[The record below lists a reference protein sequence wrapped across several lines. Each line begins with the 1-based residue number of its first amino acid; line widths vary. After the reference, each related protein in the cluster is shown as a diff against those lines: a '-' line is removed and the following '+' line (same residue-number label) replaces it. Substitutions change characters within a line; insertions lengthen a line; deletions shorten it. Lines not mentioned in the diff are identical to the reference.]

1 MESLFKGY
9 YQPTHEQ
16 FKKLWEEGTFVFDT
30 NVLLNL
36 YRYKKESRDEIL
48 NVIKEIDDR
57 IWIPYQVGLEFHRNR
72 LNVLAEQNSHMDAIK
87 SSIRQSIDS
96 IEKKCKD
103 LDLDKRHS
111 EIETVSFIDRF
122 KGLRDSVLA
131 ELSEISPKN
140 LTNDT
145 DEDETLNEIS
155 SLFSIVKGSLG
166 TPPKDQKILD
176 EIYKDGD
183 FRADNKIPPSF
194 EDIIEAKKN
203 KGNEKYY
210 SFEGFNYK
218 HGYGDLI
225 VWKQIIEFARENQK
239 KSIIFITDDKKED
252 WMRII
257 NSHGKKTIS
266 ARPELVSEIFKEA
279 GVENFYIYD
288 TNSFID
294 YSRKYFDIEVLDE
307 TIKDV
312 KSVYYRYQMDIVE
325 DSAKAHDST
334 FDNIIRHSNDLYQK
348 KVLSARY
355 DKSITYWLHNR
366 YMGVLQVDN
375 DSMFSYI
382 GLGFNATETPV
393 SIKFIDLEKFSLE
406 LINYFLLKN
415 ISSFVNVNITKIKGY
430 SEFHLALFFY
440 TSDKNIDFSIFD
452 RIDFENIK
460 NDLLENLSID
470 FEVLLSIG
478 LLDTSYN
485 NINIIN
491 EIELF
496 KNN

>member
-9 YQPTHEQ
+9 YQPTPEQ

-36 YRYKKESRDEIL
+36 YRYKKESRDEVL
-48 NVIKEIDDR
+48 NVIKKIEDR

-122 KGLRDSVLA
+122 KDLRDSVLA

-155 SLFSIVKGSLG
+155 SLFSVVKGSLG

-239 KSIIFITDDKKED
+239 KNIIFITDDKKED

-266 ARPELVSEIFKEA
+266 ARPELVSEILKEA
-279 GVENFYIYD
+279 SVENFYIYD
-288 TNSFID
+288 TKNFLEYSKEYLETDIQDEVIIDIQKVYKFNYKINKNILKNYEELSLYKSSMLKEVFEECILDWLKRRYLEFSPAKSDHFDFIG
-294 YSRKYFDIEVLDE
+294 Y
-307 TIKDV
+307 
-312 KSVYYRYQMDIVE
+312 
-325 DSAKAHDST
+325 
-334 FDNIIRHSNDLYQK
+334 
-348 KVLSARY
+348 
-355 DKSITYWLHNR
+355 
-366 YMGVLQVDN
+366 
-375 DSMFSYI
+375 
-382 GLGFNATETPV
+382 GFNAFQALV
-393 SIKFIDLEKFSLE
+393 GIKIIDDNED
-406 LINYFLLKN
+406 
-415 ISSFVNVNITKIKGY
+415 VMVV
-430 SEFHLALFFY
+430 
-440 TSDKNIDFSIFD
+440 DKYVFD
-452 RIDFENIK
+452 RINEF
-460 NDLLENLSID
+460 
-470 FEVLLSIG
+470 VLLDNRDIKHRVYEQIHLAIFLNSKNTETISG
-478 LLDTSYN
+478 LSNYFSDLGFKERVLTRFGSKINILMSFGTLDTNIMEIDIYN
-485 NINIIN
+485 
-491 EIELF
+491 EYKLF
-496 KNN
+496 H